1 MTKKNEYK
9 PLKMVIVGFYSTYFR
24 YIFFSSFLD
33 YYADQKREDIGHWNA
48 TNKRNEHKKTKENN
62 NNKMIEIQTKFLLLN
77 EFTTEETKKKCETKI
92 VIH

>member
-1 MTKKNEYK
+1 MLTKSVK
-9 PLKMVIVGFYSTYFR
+9 T
-24 YIFFSSFLD
+24 LD
-33 YYADQKREDIGHWNA
+33 IETQQIKEMN
-48 TNKRNEHKKTKENN
+48 TKKTKENN